1 MKKKLVL
8 IAKLALSLSIL
19 VYVVIHAKSENPGL
33 FADFVAREKN
43 WPALLLAWALCMLA
57 VFITLLR
64 WYYLVRAIGLPF
76 RLSDALRLGFLGYM
90 FNLVSLGS
98 VGGDLFKAVFIAKEH
113 PQHKAAAISTL
124 IVDRMVG
131 LLALLMV
138 GAIAVSVVDLP
149 TGDPEIRLMR
159 NASLIGAV
167 VCAAVMG
174 IMLLPGFSSGPLAE
188 FFSRLPRVGST
199 FAQLFGA
206 VRMYRRRLDVLI
218 GTTVMSFGNH
228 CLYVAGI
235 YFLAIGLASGQTASL
250 AEHFVIVPLGWIAGA
265 LPLPLG
271 ALGVFEGAVNY
282 LYVQVADVA
291 DGEGLLVAFGYRII
305 TVVIAAVGMVFYL
318 RSRSEV
324 AQAWQDAE
332 REREAIETP
341 TVEPERPACS

>member
-1 MKKKLVL
+1 MNKKLVL
-8 IAKLALSLSIL
+8 IVKLTLSLSIL
-19 VYVVIHAKSENPGL
+19 TYVVIHARQENPGL
-33 FADFVAREKN
+33 FADFIDREKN

-57 VFITLLR
+57 VLITLVR
-64 WYYLVRAIGLPF
+64 WYYLVRAIELPF
-76 RLSDALRLGFLGYM
+76 RLRDALRLGFLGYM

-98 VGGDLFKAVFIAKEH
+98 VGGDLFKAVFIAREH

-131 LLALLMV
+131 LLALLIV
-138 GAIAVSVVDLP
+138 GAIAVLVVDLP
-149 TGDPEIRLMR
+149 TDDPDILMMR
-159 NASLIGAV
+159 NASLIGTV

-174 IMLLPGFSSGPLAE
+174 FMLLPGFSSGPLAE
-188 FFSRLPRVGST
+188 FFSGLPRVGPT
-199 FAQLFGA
+199 FGQLFGA
-206 VRMYRRRLDVLI
+206 ARMYRRRLDVLI

-271 ALGVFEGAVNY
+271 ALGAFEAAVNY
-282 LYVQVADVA
+282 LYVQVAAVA
-291 DGEGLLVAFGYRII
+291 AGEGLLVAFGYRVI
-305 TVVIAAVGMVFYL
+305 TIVIAAVGMVFYL

-324 AQAWQDAE
+324 AEVWQDVE
-332 REREAIETP
+332 REQEAMGTSAI
-341 TVEPERPACS
+341 EPERPA